1 MGWRSHVEVA
11 AGADARGAV
20 ASVRQVVEFF
30 EEARSWRGDSEKASF
45 CI

>member
-30 EEARSWRGDSEKASF
+30 EEARSNSEKASF